1 MNENQMTGGKGKNG
15 KVYSIRAKWLR
26 GLYRGDTAPVMNQP
40 QAKAMPAVVQ
50 KRVKTATPIA
60 MTSPYIIKFTE
71 EDAHLTEEYRKLKS
85 AVLMMLQPH
94 AKQNTIVVTSAESGE
109 GKSLTALNLA
119 LVLAQES
126 NRTVLLVDA
135 DLRRPSL
142 HTYLGV
148 KPQLGLADC
157 IIDRVD
163 LHDALIKTTIP
174 RLNFLG
180 AGKKTETPAEL
191 LSSDRMKE
199 LMREIKDRYRDR
211 IIIFDTPPALIFTD
225 IRVLSQFADGILFV
239 VKEGVAT
246 SSVRDALAALKGSP
260 VLGIVYNGAS
270 PEQLNG
276 RYHRYYRYYHR
287 QQEDKQ
293 K

>member
-1 MNENQMTGGKGKNG
+1 MSENEMTSGKGKNG

-26 GLYRGDTAPVMNQP
+26 GLYRGDTAPAMNQP
-40 QAKAMPAVVQ
+40 QTKAMPAMEQ

-85 AVLMMLQPH
+85 AVLMMMQPH
-94 AKQNTIVVTSAESGE
+94 AKQNTLVVTSAESGE

-135 DLRRPSL
+135 DLRRPTL

-148 KPQLGLADC
+148 KPQFGLADC
-157 IIDRVD
+157 IIDKVD
-163 LHDALIKTTIP
+163 LHDALIKTTVP

-191 LSSDRMKE
+191 LSSDRMKD

-211 IIIFDTPPALIFTD
+211 IIIFDTPPTLIFTD

-287 QQEDKQ
+287 QQEDK
-293 K
+293 KK